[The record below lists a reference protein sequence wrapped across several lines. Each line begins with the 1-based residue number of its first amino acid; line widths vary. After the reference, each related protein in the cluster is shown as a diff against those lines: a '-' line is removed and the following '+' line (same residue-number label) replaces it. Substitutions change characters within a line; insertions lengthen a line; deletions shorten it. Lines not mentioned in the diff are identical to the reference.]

1 MMNIVLTSSSL
12 FIAILFEKVNLY
24 FALIGGT
31 FGVMIGG
38 VIPMACAMKLIEID
52 GTNRKTF
59 IFMGTMAV
67 ICFLGA
73 IQSVLFPI

>member
-1 MMNIVLTSSSL
+1 MNVILTSSSL
-12 FIAILFEKVNLY
+12 FIAVLFEKVNMY

-31 FGVMIGG
+31 FGVLIGG
-38 VIPMACAMKLIEID
+38 LIPMGCMIKLIDIND
-52 GTNRKTF
+52 HNRMVL
-59 IFMGTMAV
+59 IFMGVMSV